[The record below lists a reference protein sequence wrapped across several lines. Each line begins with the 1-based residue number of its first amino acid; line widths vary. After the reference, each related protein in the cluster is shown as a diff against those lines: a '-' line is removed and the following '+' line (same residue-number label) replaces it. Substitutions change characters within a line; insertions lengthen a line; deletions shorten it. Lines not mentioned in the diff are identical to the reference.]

1 MPLEYDN
8 NAFYYFAITAM
19 SIYLLPGT
27 WFALVEIYRAFLS
40 SGENGTKSRTGAEKE
55 KADKLLRETTGL
67 ARLKRPAFL
76 INLVGD
82 MTETPPQSYPN
93 LYVPPN
99 LFLFT
104 TETLSPQ
111 RGYW

>member
-27 WFALVEIYRAFLS
+27 WFALAEVYRAFIS
-40 SGENGTKSRTGAEKE
+40 SGDSGIKARTGAEKE
-55 KADKLLRETTGL
+55 KADKLRRETTGL

-76 INLVGD
+76 INLV
-82 MTETPPQSYPN
+82 
-93 LYVPPN
+93 
-99 LFLFT
+99 
-104 TETLSPQ
+104 
-111 RGYW
+111 

>member
-27 WFALVEIYRAFLS
+27 YFALAEVYRAFIS
-40 SGENGTKSRTGAEKE
+40 SGESGIKARTGAEKE
-55 KADKLLRETTGL
+55 KADKLKRETTGL

-76 INLVGD
+76 INLVRHD
-82 MTETPPQSYPN
+82 AH
-93 LYVPPN
+93 
-99 LFLFT
+99 
-104 TETLSPQ
+104 
-111 RGYW
+111 

>member
-27 WFALVEIYRAFLS
+27 WFALAEVYRAFLS
-40 SGENGTKSRTGAEKE
+40 SGENGTKARTGAEKD
-55 KADKLLRETTGL
+55 KADKLKRETTGL

-76 INLVGD
+76 INLVGHA
-82 MTETPPQSYPN
+82 QSNSSTSLP
-93 LYVPPN
+93 LT
-99 LFLFT
+99 FFI
-104 TETLSPQ
+104 TLPRSQ
-111 RGYW
+111 R